1 MADNFPEYEQH
12 DGLGLKALIDNR
24 EVSAAEVLEAAIS
37 RAEKSNP
44 DINAIVTPL
53 FEEARAVAAAKP
65 EGPLAG
71 IPFLIKDLAY
81 MKDVRCSFGSRLWQD
96 FIPDH
101 DADIVTRYR
110 KAGLVIFGKTNTPEI
125 GLACT
130 TEPVLFGPARN
141 PWDLSRTTGGSS
153 GGAAAAVAAGI
164 LPVAHA
170 TDGGGSIRIPASC
183 CGLVGLKPTRG
194 RTPLGPDVGE
204 GWGSMATGH
213 VVSRSVR
220 DSAAFLDATHGPAP
234 GDPYQAPHFA
244 GSFLE
249 AMARQP
255 GHLRIAIDPDAINS
269 NQPHPEVTAALQ
281 RTAELCASL
290 GHHVEEQRFE
300 YDRETVGMAA
310 SNLVLTNVRNN
321 VLRRAEL
328 LGVKV
333 TTDLIE
339 PYTELLVNLAND
351 ISGESYARSVFT
363 IHAATRQI
371 ETFFNDYDLI
381 LSPTLLQSP
390 PPLGYMDT
398 SSTDFETYSAH
409 FNQFWGYT
417 NLYNAT
423 GNPAISLPLAW
434 SSENLPIGM
443 QFVASMG
450 NESLLFQISRQ
461 LEEAAPWFD
470 RSAASAN

>member
-12 DGLGLKALIDNR
+12 DALGLKALIDNR
-24 EVSAAEVLEAAIS
+24 EVSPTEVLEAAIS

-53 FEEARAVAAAKP
+53 FEEAREVAAAKS

-96 FIPDH
+96 FIPAH
-101 DADIVTRYR
+101 DADIVSRYR

-141 PWDLSRTTGGSS
+141 PWDLTRSTGGSS

-204 GWGSMATGH
+204 GWGSMATAH

-234 GDPYQAPHFA
+234 GDPYHAPHFT

-249 AMARQP
+249 AMARHP
-255 GHLRIAIDPDAINS
+255 GRLKIAIDPDAINL
-269 NQPHPEVTAALQ
+269 NQPHTEVAEALQ
-281 RTAELCASL
+281 RTAELCAAL
-290 GHHVEEQRFE
+290 GHDVDEQRFE
-300 YDRETVGMAA
+300 YDRETVGTAA

-328 LGVKV
+328 LGVPV

-339 PYTELLVNLAND
+339 PYTELLVNLASD
-351 ISGESYARSVFT
+351 ISGESYARSMFT

-381 LSPTLLQSP
+381 LSPTLLQP
-390 PPLGYMDT
+390 PPALGYMDT
-398 SSTDFETYSAH
+398 SSTDFETYNAH

-443 QFVASMG
+443 QFVASTG
-450 NESLLFQISRQ
+450 NESLLLQISRQ
-461 LEEAAPWFD
+461 LEEAAPWFN
-470 RSAASAN
+470 RTAATTD